1 MEKMDKKAKTKAA
14 YKEGAVSII
23 VNALLFAVK
32 MWASIVSGSIALAAD
47 AWHTLSDSLT
57 SIMVVAAAKFSS
69 KKADKD
75 HPFGHGRWEQIAA
88 LFMAVVLGI
97 IAYDFMKESI
107 VRLNAGEEGGERAV
121 FGMIALVVTII
132 SIVIKEAMSQYA
144 FYLGKKYENEAITAD
159 GWHHRS
165 DALSS
170 IPVLIGILATFL
182 LGNKFN
188 LWWIDAVLG
197 IIVALMLFY
206 ATYEIL
212 KSTIIKV
219 LGEAPS
225 PELISK
231 IKEELIKI
239 YKSDLNIH
247 HIHLHNYV
255 LHKEMTLHIRLD
267 NNLTIEN
274 GHKIASEVEKMIHD
288 KFDMTATIH
297 VEPLKN

>member
-1 MEKMDKKAKTKAA
+1 MDKKAKTNAA
-14 YKEGAVSII
+14 YTEGTVSIV
-23 VNALLFAVK
+23 VNALLFAIK
-32 MWASIVSGSIALAAD
+32 MWASVVSGSIALAAD

-57 SIMVVAAAKFSS
+57 SIMVVVAAKFSS

-88 LFMAVVLGI
+88 LFMAVILGI
-97 IAYDFMKESI
+97 IGYDFMKESI
-107 VRLNAGEEGGERAV
+107 MRLQAGEGGGDKAV
-121 FGMIALVVTII
+121 FGMIALVVTIV
-132 SIVIKEAMSQYA
+132 SIIVKEAMSQYA

-170 IPVLIGILATFL
+170 IPVLIGILLTFL
-182 LGNKFN
+182 LGDKFN

-197 IIVALMLFY
+197 IIVSLMLFY

-212 KSTIIKV
+212 KSTITKF

-225 PELISK
+225 PELIK
-231 IKEELIKI
+231 GIKEELIKN
-239 YKSDLNIH
+239 YGSDLHIH

-255 LHKEMTLHIRLD
+255 LQKEITFHIRLKND
-267 NNLTIEN
+267 ITIEN
-274 GHKIASEVEKMIHD
+274 GHKTASEIEKILHE
-288 KFDMTATIH
+288 KFDMTSTIH
-297 VEPLKN
+297 LEPLVK